1 MAQDNGKIIWDTLTK
16 NGYSEIATAG
26 IMGNLQAESNM
37 NPKIKEGGG
46 EADNVIVDGTTGYGI
61 AQWTY
66 ITRQQNLADFAKQ
79 KGRPS
84 GDLVLQVDFLM
95 VEIDQYGI
103 KSKLNSQTSPSEA
116 AIYFHRTFE
125 RSADT
130 AEQEAR
136 RAAYAEEIYKKKGV
150 GCTNLT
156 YSGSTTNYSFGG
168 KLTGIVGG
176 LSSPANSAPKLSN
189 QVKHGN
195 HTDPVFK
202 NPDKTYCEP
211 IYPDLV
217 SINTKIP
224 EAVVQDVVTK
234 CSTSDLIEGSNL
246 IYNIP
251 TATLSK
257 YGGEDYVNAQ
267 ASDLLTEQQ
276 RKESFDIKKHSK
288 AIKTPSS
295 GKPPNNTDP
304 FPYDAKIEE
313 LETHAPRCKID
324 SIQTCPEAQNVAKAC
339 MQLSTNVEKRI
350 VKLENLMA
358 TLMRYLARIGGRM
371 SVNCVYWGGSCPST
385 KYGQI
390 RCMKDDR
397 ISDGQLMTIDQCL
410 TCTRYEP
417 VIGQTY
423 DILNDSG
430 INLAQILDDCQM
442 SYTTME
448 DYCKFIKPTEHQN
461 ALETKTLDYKSIS
474 TRDVN
479 DTSFND
485 EWSAGLAMDWTLYP
499 VEDQKPHINKA
510 QDINGTEYDKLN
522 SYQGTATN
530 NGSMF
535 TVSNVVANRMVA
547 NKVLMDDVSK
557 QAEAND

>member
-1 MAQDNGKIIWDTLTK
+1 MAQDNGKIIWDILTSH
-16 NGYSEIATAG
+16 GFSEIATAG
-26 IMGNLQAESNM
+26 IMGNLQAESHFD
-37 NPKIKEGGG
+37 PKIVQGGG
-46 EADNVIVDGTTGYGI
+46 QADNITVNGEVGYGI

-66 ITRQQNLADFAKQ
+66 LSRQQALADFAKK

-84 GDLVLQVDFLM
+84 GDLMVQLDYLM
-95 VEIDQYGI
+95 MEIEQYGI
-103 KSKLNSQTSPSEA
+103 KSELNAQKSPSDA
-116 AIYFHRTFE
+116 AFYFHETFE
-125 RSADT
+125 KSADT
-130 AEQEAR
+130 HEQAAR
-136 RAAYAEEIYKKKGV
+136 RAVYAEEIYKKKGV

-156 YSGSTTNYSFGG
+156 YSGNTSGYDFSKG

-176 LSSPANSAPKLSN
+176 LPSAANSAPSLAN
-189 QVKHGN
+189 MVAHGKHS
-195 HTDPVFK
+195 DPVFK

-211 IYPDLV
+211 VYPDLV

-224 EAVVQDVVTK
+224 EALTQDVAMQ
-234 CSTSDLIEGSNL
+234 CSTSDLIDTGNL
-246 IYNIP
+246 VYQIP

-257 YGGEDYVNAQ
+257 YGGESYVNDQ
-267 ASDLLTEQQ
+267 ANNLISEQQ
-276 RKESFDIKKHSK
+276 RKESFDIKKHRK
-288 AIKTPSS
+288 AIKYPSS

-313 LETHAPRCKID
+313 LETHAPRCKIEQ
-324 SIQTCPEAQNVAKAC
+324 IRTCPEAQNVAKAC

-350 VKLENLMA
+350 VKLENNMA
-358 TLMRYLARIGGRM
+358 TLMRYLYRM
-371 SVNCVYWGGSCPST
+371 GSRMFINCVYYGGQDTSQKANC
-385 KYGQI
+385 I
-390 RCMKDDR
+390 RCLKDDR
-397 ISDGQLMTIDQCL
+397 ISDGQCMSIDQCL

-417 VIGQTY
+417 IIGQTY

-448 DYCKFIKPTEHQN
+448 DYCKFVKPTEHQN
-461 ALETKTLDYKSIS
+461 ALKTKTLDYASVS

-485 EWSAGLAMDWTLYP
+485 EWNAGLAMDWALYP

-510 QDINGTEYDKLN
+510 QDINGTEYSKLA

-530 NGSMF
+530 SGSMF
-535 TVSNVVANRMVA
+535 TASGSGNRMVI
-547 NKVLMDDVSK
+547 NKNLMDDVA
-557 QAEAND
+557 QALGE